1 MSHNLMFRVES
12 VELPV
17 TQMCIG
23 YFVILESY
31 VERLIVYYR
40 VLLVMIVLKGSSY
53 LYLQES
59 VYVLLDIA
67 FAAIYVYGKITWL
80 SLVHG
85 VCTCCLFRV

>member
-1 MSHNLMFRVES
+1 
-12 VELPV
+12 
-17 TQMCIG
+17 
-23 YFVILESY
+23 
-31 VERLIVYYR
+31 VYYR

-85 VCTCCLFRV
+85 VNTCCLFRV